1 MYEKNSEFRI
11 LKESTGHINHILY
24 QHFEGTVEKNFIPY
38 LKPELRGYDFAGWTS
53 IVDSTEQT
61 IFEPYT
67 IIPAGIGAVK
77 LIALFE
83 EEF

>member
-1 MYEKNSEFRI
+1 M
-11 LKESTGHINHILY
+11 
-24 QHFEGTVEKNFIPY
+24 IPY

-53 IVDSTEQT
+53 IIDSTEQT

-67 IIPAGIGAVK
+67 IIPAGIGPVK

-83 EEF
+83 EVF